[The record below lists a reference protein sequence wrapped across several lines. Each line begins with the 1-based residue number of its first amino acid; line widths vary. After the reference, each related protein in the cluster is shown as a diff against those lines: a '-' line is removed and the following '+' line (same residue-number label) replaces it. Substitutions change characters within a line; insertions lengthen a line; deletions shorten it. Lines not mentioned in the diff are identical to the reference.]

1 MVAMEQL
8 VGLRRFRVALAFL
21 RMREILEVR
30 LFAAIALAFLLK
42 GRGDRLARRRHKI
55 LGLALERGLDALGLI
70 RAPLVRGLGL
80 KPRRFGLQHQCLIDG
95 AARAQCRDRC
105 QRREERGRERDR
117 FEQSA
122 ALALNFFLD
131 ILGKF
136 VGVDFDFF
144 RHARPSSRQLWSLL
158 LDARKNGSAR
168 KASARENFAS
178 RGIRASILGVARSTK
193 LLAVAQALA
202 CIFAMSATLGRAQDS
217 NAAKAHALVE
227 AAIKMTDSEKAVKL
241 LWQATDIDPALEEPY
256 AYLGMYYN
264 SKQDNDDLV
273 KVYQKL
279 VKYQPTSLAAWL
291 NLGEAYMSFS
301 PPKTTDA
308 LPCYR
313 KGYEL
318 DHTSAMAA
326 LRIGEIMAQQGDRD
340 QAIR

>member
-1 MVAMEQL
+1 MA
-8 VGLRRFRVALAFL
+8 
-21 RMREILEVR
+21 
-30 LFAAIALAFLLK
+30 
-42 GRGDRLARRRHKI
+42 RG
-55 LGLALERGLDALGLI
+55 
-70 RAPLVRGLGL
+70 
-80 KPRRFGLQHQCLIDG
+80 
-95 AARAQCRDRC
+95 
-105 QRREERGRERDR
+105 
-117 FEQSA
+117 
-122 ALALNFFLD
+122 
-131 ILGKF
+131 
-136 VGVDFDFF
+136 
-144 RHARPSSRQLWSLL
+144 
-158 LDARKNGSAR
+158 
-168 KASARENFAS
+168 NFAS
-178 RGIRASILGVARSTK
+178 RAFRASILDVARPSK
-193 LLAVAQALA
+193 LLVLTLVCALA
-202 CIFAMSATLGRAQDS
+202 IGASTARAQDA

-291 NLGEAYMSFS
+291 NLGEAYMSYS

-313 KGYEL
+313 KAYEI

-340 QAIR
+340 QAIRFLHQAASSPVYAEEARKVLTQMGAS